1 MPELAK
7 LVVLISGQG
16 RNLQAVIDGISAGR
30 IPARIAMV
38 ISNRSDA
45 AGLERARSAGIATT
59 VLSHRDYPNRETYD
73 AALADA
79 IDRHAP
85 DVVVLAGF
93 MRILTAAFTQRYSGR
108 LLNIHPSLLPRH
120 PGLHTHRQVLADGD
134 AEHGA
139 TVHFVTEALD
149 GGPIIIQ
156 GGFTVQA
163 QDDADTLADKVME
176 RVETR
181 IYPQAIAWIARGEL
195 ALNGGAVWFR
205 GRCLQQPLGLGDIE
219 EGF

>member
-1 MPELAK
+1 LPEVAQ

-16 RNLQAVIDGISAGR
+16 RNLQALIEGIAAGR
-30 IPARIAMV
+30 IPARIAAV
-38 ISNRSDA
+38 ISNRGDA
-45 AGLERARSAGIATT
+45 PGLERARAAGIATA
-59 VLSHRDYPNRETYD
+59 VLSHRDYTSREAFDT
-73 AALADA
+73 ALAET
-79 IDRHAP
+79 IDRYAP

-93 MRILTAAFTQRYSGR
+93 MRILTAAFTRRFAGR

-120 PGLHTHRQVLADGD
+120 PGLHTHQQVLADGD
-134 AEHGA
+134 VEHGA

-163 QDDADTLADKVME
+163 QDDVNTLADKVMSQ
-176 RVETR
+176 VETR

-195 ALNGGAVWFR
+195 ALKGDAVWYR
-205 GRCLQQPLGLGDIE
+205 GRSLQQPLGLGDIE